1 MKKGPIITI
10 DGPSGSGKSTIAR
23 LLADRLGFRFIDTG
37 AMYRGIGWLAKEQ
50 GVPFRDCKELDA
62 LLKEARLSFVE
73 KNGETALFVNDVDV
87 TDRIR
92 TSEMGMVAS
101 NISAIGSV
109 RKWLSALQRE
119 LGVEGNAVLEGR
131 DMGTVVFPDGDV
143 KFFLTAILEERG
155 RRRAEQLRERG
166 EVVELQ
172 TVIDEISL
180 RDRND
185 SNRTL
190 APLRK
195 ADDAIEI
202 DTTSMTIQEVVEK
215 LAKEVQ
221 AGTKSVPE

>member
-1 MKKGPIITI
+1 MKMGPIVTI

-50 GVPFRDCKELDA
+50 GVPFRECEELDM
-62 LLKEARLSFVE
+62 LLKEARLFLVE
-73 KNGETALFVNDVDV
+73 KKGETTLFVNDCDV

-92 TSEMGMVAS
+92 TPEMGMVAS

-109 RKWLSALQRE
+109 RQWLSALQRE
-119 LGVEGNAVLEGR
+119 LGEEGNAVLEGR

-143 KFFLTAILEERG
+143 KFFLTASLEERG
-155 RRRAEQLRERG
+155 RRRTAQLIEKG
-166 EVVELQ
+166 ETADLQ
-172 TVIDEISL
+172 TVIDEMSL

-185 SNRTL
+185 TNRAL
-190 APLRK
+190 APLKK

-202 DTTSMTIQEVVEK
+202 DTTSMTVQEVVER
-215 LAKEVQ
+215 LVQEVQ
-221 AGTKSVPE
+221 AGTKIVPE